1 VHKLQEKQKHR
12 AVIDVDEEL
21 LSDIS
26 DLIKSNSEILLKNIL
41 ADIYPS
47 DIALIIDN
55 LEDEESFGLF
65 KILGEETCAEVLT
78 ELSGHKRDFFL
89 EKLSPQEIS
98 SIVGKL
104 DSDDATDIIGS
115 LDDKTAR
122 EVMTLMDIEDSTEV
136 RELLAY
142 DENTAGGIMQKEF
155 VDVKETDTIQQ
166 AILEI
171 KNEASDNEHLYQV
184 WVTDNDR
191 KLKGTVTLK
200 NIILALDTPS
210 MIVADIMDSDIIS
223 ADVNTDQEE
232 AAKIMRKYDLVS
244 LPVVDN
250 SNRLVGRIS
259 IDDIVDVL
267 EEEYEE
273 DVAKMVGSKAG
284 EIELHSPI
292 RIAWMRLPWVLI
304 TLGIQFFAGVVIHF
318 YDETLSKVILLTS
331 FMPIISAISGNTG
344 LQASAM
350 TVRALAT
357 GGVTLSKWREPVKR
371 ALMISL
377 IIGTTCGLIVGAIGA
392 FWFGK
397 AIFGLVVGLSM
408 LVSINISA
416 FVGTTTP
423 LLSQKLGF
431 DPAITVG
438 PFETAFQ
445 DVVGITVFLSL
456 STFALRWLL

>member
-1 VHKLQEKQKHR
+1 LTEKQKHR

-55 LEDEESFGLF
+55 LIDEEGFALF
-65 KILGEETCAEVLT
+65 KILDEDTCAEVLS
-78 ELSGHKRDFFL
+78 ELSDYYRDFFL
-89 EKLSPQEIS
+89 KQLSPREIS
-98 SIVGKL
+98 SIVGKM

-115 LDDKTAR
+115 LDENTAR
-122 EVMTLMDIEDSTEV
+122 EVMALMDIEDSTEV
-136 RELLAY
+136 KELLAY
-142 DENTAGGIMQKEF
+142 GENTAGGIMQKEF
-155 VDVKETDTIQQ
+155 VDVKETDTIEQ
-166 AILEI
+166 AIMEI
-171 KNEASDNEHLYQV
+171 KNASDNEHLYHL
-184 WVTDNDR
+184 WVTDNER

-200 NIILALDTPS
+200 NIILTLDTPS
-210 MIVADIMDSDIIS
+210 MIVADIMDRDIIS

-232 AAKIMRKYDLVS
+232 AAKIMRKYDLIS

-250 SNRLVGRIS
+250 NNKLVGRIS

-273 DVAKMVGSKAG
+273 DVAKMVGSQAG

-292 RIAWMRLPWVLI
+292 RIAWMRMPWVLI

-350 TVRALAT
+350 TVRGLALGTVNPARWSI
-357 GGVTLSKWREPVKR
+357 VVKR
-371 ALMISL
+371 SLLISL
-377 IIGTTCGLIVGAIGA
+377 IIGTTCGAITGVVGAV
-392 FWFGK
+392 WFGK
-397 AIFGLVVGLSM
+397 ALFGIVVGLSM
-408 LVSINISA
+408 CISINISA
-416 FVGTTTP
+416 FIGTATP
-423 LLSQKLGF
+423 LISQKLGF

-445 DVVGITVFLSL
+445 DVIGITVFLTL
-456 STFALRWLL
+456 STIALKWLM